1 MRQNFEQ
8 IRSLPEIYHKNQRPS
23 SIRQGKD
30 VSYEVLQQKMF
41 YEKAL

>member
-8 IRSLPEIYHKNQRPS
+8 IRSLPEIYHKLNVQV
-23 SIRQGKD
+23 
-30 VSYEVLQQKMF
+30 VSDKVKMFHMKYLQQKMF